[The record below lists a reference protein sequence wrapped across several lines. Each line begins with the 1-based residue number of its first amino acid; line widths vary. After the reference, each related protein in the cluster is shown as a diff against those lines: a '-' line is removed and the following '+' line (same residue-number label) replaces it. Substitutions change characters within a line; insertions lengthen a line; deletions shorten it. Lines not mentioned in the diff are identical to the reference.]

1 MIKDWKVKM
10 ATSLEEM
17 KVMQVAESLADDV
30 WKQVIGWNN
39 FAKDTVG
46 KQFTRAVDS
55 IGANT
60 AESFGRFHYSEKIN
74 FLYYSRGSVFESKY
88 WLNRCHKRNLVGAD
102 VFKSYST
109 QLTEIARQINGFASH
124 LKSQRSH
131 SSNTKAVR
139 EEQAEYV
146 VDQPVFTETDF
157 AFLNL

>member
-1 MIKDWKVKM
+1 M

-17 KVMQVAESLADDV
+17 KVMQVAEALADDV
-30 WKQVIGWNN
+30 WKQVIGWNS

-46 KQFTRAVDS
+46 KQLTRAVDS
-55 IGANT
+55 VGANI

-88 WLNRCHKRNLVGAD
+88 WLNRCHKRNLISAD
-102 VFKSYST
+102 MFKSYSA
-109 QLTEIARQINGFASH
+109 QLTDIARQINGFATH

-131 SSNTKAVR
+131 LGNTKTVR
-139 EEQAEYV
+139 EEQAEYI
-146 VDQPVFTETDF
+146 VDQPIFTETDF